1 LQFWRAEVSDLSYR
15 ADRAAIMYCY
25 LGLAE
30 VDDLGY
36 KAYDA
41 IEKL

>member
-1 LQFWRAEVSDLSYR
+1 
-15 ADRAAIMYCY
+15 MYCY

>member
-1 LQFWRAEVSDLSYR
+1 VTSANVVAAPNTFG
-15 ADRAAIMYCY
+15 ADHGNMDCNFGR
-25 LGLAE
+25 AE

>member
-1 LQFWRAEVSDLSYR
+1 MLQPPRTLS
-15 ADRAAIMYCY
+15 ALTAAVMDCNF
-25 LGLAE
+25 GRAE